1 MAKLIILCGLP
12 GCGKSTYAENYKAV
26 DDAIFEG
33 NTVIHSSDAIRKEL
47 FGDECGLLWRM
58 CCLANLDVQTRQ
70 HSLLEPPPEH
80 T

>member
-47 FGDECGLLWRM
+47 FGDESSQEDNARVFELM
-58 CCLANLDVQTRQ
+58 FEF
-70 HSLLEPPPEH
+70 SSK
-80 T
+80 